1 MKTNGKMKAKTLV
14 QSWLEVELV
23 FNGKTLAEALKE
35 LNKHLN
41 SAHTHSRVREWEE
54 NRNGRGARLPREIRL
69 YMAKVV
75 LRHVL
80 ESSGVNASA
89 LASRAV
95 SRIAE
100 QLC

>member
-1 MKTNGKMKAKTLV
+1 MKTTAKMKAKTLV

-23 FNGKTLAEALKE
+23 FNNKTLAEALRD

-80 ESSGVNASA
+80 ESSGVNAST
-89 LASRAV
+89 LASRAI

>member
-1 MKTNGKMKAKTLV
+1 MKMKAKTLV
-14 QSWLEVELV
+14 QSWLEVELE
-23 FNGKTLAEALKE
+23 FNNKTLAEALRD

-80 ESSGVNASA
+80 ESSGVNADT
-89 LASRAV
+89 LGSRTI
-95 SRIAE
+95 SKIAE

>member
-1 MKTNGKMKAKTLV
+1 MKMKAKTVV

-23 FNGKTLAEALKE
+23 FNGKTLADALRD

-69 YMAKVV
+69 YMSKVV
-75 LRHVL
+75 MRHVL
-80 ESSGVNASA
+80 ESSGVDVRS
-89 LASRAV
+89 LQSRV
-95 SRIAE
+95 ISRIAE

>member
-1 MKTNGKMKAKTLV
+1 MKMKAKTLV

-23 FNGKTLAEALKE
+23 FNQKSLADALRD

-80 ESSGVNASA
+80 ESSGVDASK
-89 LASRAV
+89 LASKSIAK
-95 SRIAE
+95 IAE